1 MSKLCQCKKQ
11 FIRDLFIS
19 TVKDAEESAD
29 DMYIYPI
36 DEVAYSTS
44 KTEEVSKI
52 LESDCV
58 CEKKEETS
66 YDRSKTVG
74 LHIGNG
80 HFELNSN
87 YFAPTKENQSQSPC
101 EHEWQPV
108 KALAR
113 IGECYDLT
121 PEGKRHHQYYA
132 GVWGCY
138 KEECG
143 LVTCKNPN
151 VST

>member
-58 CEKKEETS
+58 CEKKEELAEALS
-66 YDRSKTVG
+66 YLSS
-74 LHIGNG
+74 I
-80 HFELNSN
+80 
-87 YFAPTKENQSQSPC
+87 
-101 EHEWQPV
+101 
-108 KALAR
+108 
-113 IGECYDLT
+113 
-121 PEGKRHHQYYA
+121 
-132 GVWGCY
+132 
-138 KEECG
+138 
-143 LVTCKNPN
+143 
-151 VST
+151 